1 VAACALAVT
10 AGTTLGGWRIVGT
23 VERGLYR
30 LRPVDAVAS
39 QGASAGVIMA
49 CSLMGAPA
57 STSQVVAASVVG
69 VGGGRRRW
77 HHVKWATVRQM
88 VLAWLVTMPA
98 TAALAAVLALV
109 WGPGKARH
117 WFLPDTPDV
126 LGSSAASSP

>member
-23 VERGLYR
+23 VGRGLYR

-49 CSLMGAPA
+49 CSLMGALA

-109 WGPGKARH
+109 WGPG
-117 WFLPDTPDV
+117 
-126 LGSSAASSP
+126 